1 MITPAPAPD
10 GAAVASSQP
19 SVSNSSTFCGLKVCR
34 CKQLEQL
41 PKVLAHVLSRFNGF
55 VGDDADLDNN
65 ITRIN
70 SFMLQMSAEQWEVCL
85 QGLAE
90 PGINALSPLQLM
102 YADCPVPGRRIMAR
116 DIKNLCSPKFRYYLH
131 DDVYSVPDNKRQV
144 DPTRVEVLYEDDYI
158 VAVNKPAGLLT
169 VPIRANDKY
178 STSLMN
184 RLLGQ
189 FPWADGLPRAGLV
202 YRLDLG
208 TSGICLAVKSLA
220 VYSYFKL
227 RPCLIKKYLTVAR
240 GNFRGVQGVIRIPL
254 RSGFDGSKKMPACT
268 VFEIKEKFRGFQLM
282 ECETDIGR
290 FHQIR
295 EHLKKKS
302 HPVVGEYIYQPDK
315 YQKSNVASGDPVLEF
330 IREMKYPCL
339 HASSIYFAHPITQRR
354 LAIVAPV
361 PESILALLSLLRQNR
376 TLNSELTCGRVPWVF
391 AEELSVLYED
401 QAILIVNKPSG
412 LMTVPH
418 ALNNRCNDSVMDRLL
433 ARDPGAARMPKAG
446 LLAHLDIG
454 TSGVCLA
461 AKNADVYRNLRLL
474 SPPVNKYLCIT
485 KGNFIKTQGVINMPL
500 RPGGLSRAMVCARTR
515 YQVKESFKGFQ
526 LLECQ
531 METHCL
537 HQIREHL
544 RKRGHAV
551 VGDYPAQQLNT
562 RSRRGR
568 VRGMGS
574 RLRYDPTLNYVR
586 SLAHPCLHAQS
597 ICFFHP
603 PVPGGVLTIE
613 APEPQRFT
621 ELLALLRRHRS
632 RDAAVEGSTGAND
645 VQGSTGGDG
654 VQGSTDADDVQGST
668 VADGVQGLT
677 DADDV
682 QGATVADGVQ
692 GSTVAD
698 GVQGSTDADGVQGST
713 VADGVQDSTGADTV
727 GSLTNDTT
735 AVEDLNNA
743 DEATVKQDDEPESV
757 AG

>member
-19 SVSNSSTFCGLKVCR
+19 SISNNSTFCGLKVCR

-41 PKVLAHVLSRFNGF
+41 PKVLARVLSGFDGF
-55 VGDDADLDNN
+55 VGDDTDLDNG

-70 SFMLQMSAEQWEVCL
+70 SFLLQMSAEQWDVCL
-85 QGLAE
+85 QDLAE
-90 PGINALSPLQLM
+90 PGNNALSPLQLM

-131 DDVYSVPDNKRQV
+131 DDAYSVPDSKRQV
-144 DPTRVEVLYEDDYI
+144 DPAHVEVLYEDDHI

-169 VPIRANDKY
+169 VPMRANDKY

-189 FPWADGLPRAGLV
+189 FPWANGLPRAGLV
-202 YRLDLG
+202 YRLDIG
-208 TSGICLAVKSLA
+208 TSGVCLAAKSLA
-220 VYSYFKL
+220 MYSYFKL
-227 RPCLIKKYLTVAR
+227 RPCLIKRYLTVAR

-254 RSGFDGSKKMPACT
+254 RAGLGASKKMPACT
-268 VFEIKEKFRGFQLM
+268 VFEIKEKFRGFQLL

-302 HPVVGEYIYQPDK
+302 HPIVGEYIYQPDK
-315 YQKSNVASGDPVLEF
+315 YKKSNVVSGDPVLEF
-330 IREMKYPCL
+330 IQAIKYPCL
-339 HASSIYFAHPITQRR
+339 HASSIHFAHPMTQKR
-354 LAIVAPV
+354 LTAAAPV
-361 PESILALLSLLRQNR
+361 PESISALLSLLRQNR
-376 TLNSELTCGRVPWVF
+376 PLNSELTCAPVPRVF
-391 AEELSVLYED
+391 AQELSILYED
-401 QAILIVNKPSG
+401 RSILIVNKPSG

-418 ALNNRCNDSVMDRLL
+418 ALNDRYNDSVMDRLL
-433 ARDPGAARMPKAG
+433 ARNPEAARMPRAG

-474 SPPVNKYLCIT
+474 SSPVNKYLCIA

-500 RPGGLSRAMVCARTR
+500 RPGGVTRKMVCARTR
-515 YQVKESFKGFQ
+515 YQVKERFKGFQ

-544 RKRGHAV
+544 KKRGHAV
-551 VGDYPAQQLNT
+551 VGDYPAQQINR

-568 VRGMGS
+568 RRGMGS
-574 RLRYDPTLNYVR
+574 RLRNDPALDYVR
-586 SLAHPCLHAQS
+586 RLAHPCLHAQS
-597 ICFFHP
+597 ICFAHP
-603 PVPGGVLTIE
+603 PAPGGVLNVE

-621 ELLALLRRHRS
+621 ELLALLRQHRS
-632 RDAAVEGSTGAND
+632 QDAAVEDSTG
-645 VQGSTGGDG
+645 TDG
-654 VQGSTDADDVQGST
+654 VQGSTDADDVQGSI

-677 DADDV
+677 DADN
-682 QGATVADGVQ
+682 
-692 GSTVAD
+692 
-698 GVQGSTDADGVQGST
+698 
-713 VADGVQDSTGADTV
+713 VQDSIGADMV
-727 GSLTNDTT
+727 QSLTNVT
-735 AVEDLNNA
+735 AVEDLTNA